1 MQLYALKAFEDAGY
15 LRSSEEKKVLSEHY
29 FDILGYMSLI
39 FLTTW
44 RGRSL

>member
-29 FDILGYMSLI
+29 FDILGYMSII